1 MKVLVTGATG
11 FIGSHLSKRLL
22 EDGHI
27 VTLIVR
33 NKNKLDKE
41 LQKNCLVVTADLLE
55 REPVEK
61 SLQGIEIVF
70 NLAGNVK
77 TWDSMDNYYSAN
89 VTAVENLLNGVIKNR
104 NSIRKVIHCSTVDVY
119 AYTNTECS
127 ETDLADGGCYGYG
140 KTKAIGEKILINEL
154 SNANIP
160 YTVIRPTNV
169 IGPGSQFI
177 KEIGNHYKS
186 GFMIKIN
193 GGKVDAGLIYIDNL
207 LDYVIWC
214 AGSEKAN
221 GEIYNL
227 CENNEITWNTF
238 LKEFKLRIKAKAIDF
253 NFPYAIA
260 KSLAILCESVNKITG
275 SSKEPLLHRLIVDMF
290 GKTCN
295 HSAAKIREHSKIIPR
310 IKFQEAIDNSI
321 EFFLEEE
328 KR

>member
-22 EDGHI
+22 KDGYA
-27 VTLIVR
+27 VMLIVR
-33 NKNKLDKE
+33 NKNKLAKE
-41 LQKNCLVVTADLLE
+41 LQKNCRVVTADLLE

-61 SLQGIEIVF
+61 SLQGVEIVF

-104 NSIRKVIHCSTVDVY
+104 ESIGKVIHFSTVDVY
-119 AYTNTECS
+119 GYTNTECS
-127 ETDLADGGCYGYG
+127 ETGLADGGCYGYG

-154 SNANIP
+154 SDANIP

-169 IGPGSQFI
+169 IGPASPFI

-221 GEIYNL
+221 GEIYNI
-227 CENNEITWNTF
+227 CENNRITWNTF
-238 LKEFKLRIKAKAIDF
+238 LKEFRTRIKAKALDF
-253 NFPYAIA
+253 NFPYSIA
-260 KSLAILCESVNKITG
+260 KSFAILCESVNKITR

-295 HSAAKIREHSKIIPR
+295 HPADKIRKHSGIKPK
-310 IKFQEAIDNSI
+310 IKFDEAMNKSI
-321 EFFLEEE
+321 HWF
-328 KR
+328 KDMA